1 MTNCSTTSYKGFN
14 IIMSGKDEFPYNIYY
29 DDGVDETGTWVDVE
43 SSIENCKRNIDNGA
57 YSKYVTKV
65 KSLLRQGKMVPR
77 YINNL
82 TEKWSLVK
90 SRAKKV
96 YDEEGNVINYTYR
109 DEDVPVVEY
118 LTEMDGKVDR
128 DEFGWMIYET
138 YYLGK
143 IYSTIQSFC
152 TDAQKKI
159 YDNFIRTI
167 NQNYDLSVNHISE
180 NTVKEVLF
188 KRHCLGKNTN
198 KVSSINKVYYD
209 FETPEEY
216 IDFIDG
222 IKAEFNKA
230 DITINSFN
238 RAKYI
243 YDLFDITDLIE
254 KDIHSVLFTEKC
266 HLYNEKN
273 ELEAIAI
280 LIPYGNLTTNFT
292 DDLTATVVVMNS
304 KREVAFV
311 YPISFTKLLKITS
324 EVNF

>member
-1 MTNCSTTSYKGFN
+1 MTNCSITSYKGFN

-43 SSIENCKRNIDNGA
+43 SSIENCKRNIDNGT

-65 KSLLRQGKMVPR
+65 KSLLKRGKMVPR

-82 TEKWSLVK
+82 TERWTLIR

-109 DEDVPVVEY
+109 DKDVPVVEY
-118 LTEMDGKVDR
+118 LKEMDDKVDR
-128 DEFGWMIYET
+128 DEFGWMMYET
-138 YYLGK
+138 YCLRK

-167 NQNYDLSVNHISE
+167 NQNYDLSINHISE
-180 NTVKEVLF
+180 DTVKEILF
-188 KRHCLGKNTN
+188 KRYCLGKNTN
-198 KVSSINKVYYD
+198 KISSINKVYYD

-216 IDFIDG
+216 LEFIEN
-222 IKAEFNKA
+222 IKSKLVKP

-243 YDLFDITDLIE
+243 YDILDPWEMIQ
-254 KDIHSVLFTEKC
+254 KGVHSILFTEKC
-266 HLYNEKN
+266 HLYNEIN
-273 ELEAIAI
+273 ESESIAL
-280 LIPYGNLTTNFT
+280 LIPDSDYASNFSE
-292 DDLTATVVVMNS
+292 DFIVNVVVMNS
-304 KREVAFV
+304 KKETAFV
-311 YPISFTKLLKITS
+311 YPISFTKLSKITS